1 MKLSVYMKCIPNND
15 HGMSSLIPS
24 LKCMDNGR
32 TTVHIYICYMVKCRK
47 MTFSGKF
54 EDYIR
59 IRNMAEEN
67 TMQTNKLC
75 TFVSYRRSCRKGRT
89 RKQLVYLDQGV
100 YR

>member
-24 LKCMDNGR
+24 LKCMDKGR
-32 TTVHIYICYMVKCRK
+32 TTVDICMYMVKCRK

-59 IRNMAEEN
+59 EWNMAEEN

-75 TFVSYRRSCRKGRT
+75 TFVSYRQS
-89 RKQLVYLDQGV
+89 
-100 YR
+100 